1 MGLTQNLGL
10 LSTSIKATSTL
21 NVGIGTIPK
30 GIGSTRTLEIGSR
43 GAFYDNND
51 NFAMVNNAWND
62 GTWKYKETGT
72 ATLMTT
78 NGGDYAFL
86 NAASGTQNNAITWNE
101 RMRITS
107 SGNILMGGT
116 ADQSQRLQVYGD
128 VLFEKATGNTSLLM
142 KRITNDTKFEISVQE
157 TRTRIRTW
165 STANDRDIFFDTD
178 NAGTTRMVITGGGT
192 VCVNSTSGYS
202 SEKMR
207 IAVAG
212 SGYCLQLSD
221 TTNTSWQVFQGFN
234 ASGGDLGSIQRN
246 GGSLAVLYNT
256 SSDIRLKE
264 NILDAESALDKISK
278 IKVRQFDWIGCNMHQ
293 EYGFIAQELNEVY
306 PEVVNSQT
314 KTWGVDY
321 GKLTPILLKAIQEL
335 KAEIDALKN
344 K

>member
-1 MGLTQNLGL
+1 MGKTFSTGL
-10 LSTSIKATSTL
+10 LTNAISTDSS
-21 NVGIGTIPK
+21 NRVGIGTTSPSSILEVK
-30 GIGSTRTLEIGSR
+30 GSTTTTSIRLGSP
-43 GAFYDNND
+43 
-51 NFAMVNNAWND
+51 
-62 GTWKYKETGT
+62 TG
-72 ATLMTT
+72 
-78 NGGDYAFL
+78 
-86 NAASGTQNNAITWNE
+86 SGTYNLISLNGNSEEGQYIGLAGGGGTDTNLYIQSGNAGSVLFRTGNGSVFTE

-107 SGNILMGGT
+107 GG
-116 ADQSQRLQVYGD
+116 V
-128 VLFEKATGNTSLLM
+128 
-142 KRITNDTKFEISVQE
+142 
-157 TRTRIRTW
+157 
-165 STANDRDIFFDTD
+165 
-178 NAGTTRMVITGGGT
+178 
-192 VCVNSTSGYS
+192 VCINSSSAYS

-221 TTNTSWQVFQGFN
+221 TTNTSWQVLQGFN

-264 NILDAESALDKISK
+264 NVSNAESALDKISK

-306 PEVVNSQT
+306 PEVVNSQS